1 MEREERVRER
11 DVCSVGAFGF
21 KLTNHVW
28 LIQNGTTSLDTFL
41 KTITVARQCSSSMY
55 SIWIVCLVCCR
66 LFVCL
71 FVFVGLFVF
80 CVFVYF

>member
-28 LIQNGTTSLDTFL
+28 LIQNGTTSLETFL
-41 KTITVARQCSSSMY
+41 
-55 SIWIVCLVCCR
+55 
-66 LFVCL
+66 
-71 FVFVGLFVF
+71 
-80 CVFVYF
+80 